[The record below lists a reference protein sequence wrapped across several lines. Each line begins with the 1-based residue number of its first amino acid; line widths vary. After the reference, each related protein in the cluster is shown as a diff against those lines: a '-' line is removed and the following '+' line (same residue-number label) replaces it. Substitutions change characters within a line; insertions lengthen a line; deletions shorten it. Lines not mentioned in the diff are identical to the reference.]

1 MYFFHMTRK
10 HVREDLLNAG
20 FRLFWQS
27 GYEATGIREIVAEAG
42 APQGCF
48 TNYFRSKVDF
58 AREILERYFVYVSGI
73 VQEALEDKSLTAAG
87 RLWRYLDVITGKLE
101 ESNWARGCMIG
112 NFSLET
118 SPHSE
123 HLRGKLSSLFEEWR
137 RPFAECIAEGQ
148 AAGEFTHEFTADD
161 LADFLL
167 TTWQGAMLRMKVDR
181 SPEPLE
187 RFKEIIFATVFG
199 KEKS

>member
-87 RLWRYLDVITGKLE
+87 RLRRYLDVITGKLE

-148 AAGEFTHEFTADD
+148 ALGELSATFPADE

-167 TTWQGAMLRMKVDR
+167 ASWQGAILRMKVER
-181 SPEPLE
+181 GAAPLE
-187 RFKEIIFATVFG
+187 RFKSIAFKTVF
-199 KEKS
+199 KEGP